1 MGMEDN
7 AKNFLV
13 LIVQTVSSIILWLMM
28 NILFGLYL
36 KYGLFTKTPSIT
48 NVVYYIIF
56 IVGSFF
62 LFKIF
67 KKRWK
72 AIDLN

>member
-13 LIVQTVSSIILWLMM
+13 LIVQTVSSVILWLMM

-36 KYGLFTKTPSIT
+36 KYGMFSTSPSLI
-48 NVVYYIIF
+48 NIVYYVIF
-56 IVGSFF
+56 ILGSFF
-62 LFKIF
+62 LFKFF
-67 KKRWK
+67 KKRWQ

>member
-28 NILFGLYL
+28 NILVGLYL
-36 KYGLFTKTPSIT
+36 KYGLFEKTPNIT
-48 NVVYYIIF
+48 NIIYYVIF
-56 IVGSFF
+56 IIGSYF
-62 LFKIF
+62 LFRYF
-67 KKRWK
+67 KKRWQ

>member
-1 MGMEDN
+1 MAMEDN

-36 KYGLFTKTPSIT
+36 KYGLFKTTPSII
-48 NVVYYIIF
+48 NIVYYIVF
-56 IVGSFF
+56 IIGSFL
-62 LFKIF
+62 LFRFF
-67 KKRWK
+67 KKRWQ